1 MGKRKKIEHIAELI
15 AAEEKHMRKSYH
27 WTIGIY
33 TILAIFVLSYTVF
46 LSISIRDLVTPENVA
61 IEVNTK
67 IAQRMP
73 EFRSQF
79 RAVMPDIA
87 NQTANLAVDSALQLI
102 PSAAEFAKLG
112 VAKAIDA
119 LFASEDGKQVTLL
132 EDYMIK
138 NINESLKRENTDL
151 TKEVKLAGII
161 SENLLSDISRE
172 LKLIVNNELFSDL
185 NALGERL
192 KLLRTTPTAQ
202 LTKKQAAEKKFI
214 VYWLYLSQ
222 NLPME

>member
-1 MGKRKKIEHIAELI
+1 SIA
-15 AAEEKHMRKSYH
+15 
-27 WTIGIY
+27 
-33 TILAIFVLSYTVF
+33 
-46 LSISIRDLVTPENVA
+46 IRNLVTPENVA

-73 EFRSQF
+73 EFRAQF
-79 RAVMPDIA
+79 RTLMPDIA
-87 NQTANLAVDSALQLI
+87 RETANVAVNSALQLI
-102 PSAAEFAKLG
+102 PTATEYAKVEVVKG
-112 VAKAIDA
+112 MDA
-119 LFASEDGKQVTLL
+119 LFASEGGQQVSLL

-138 NINESLKRENTDL
+138 SINDTLKRENTDL
-151 TKEVKLAGII
+151 TKEVKLAEAI
-161 SENLLSDISRE
+161 SENLLNDISRE

-185 NALGERL
+185 SSLGERL
-192 KLLRTTPTAQ
+192 KLLRTTPAAQ